1 MKFKST
7 RRRRV
12 EINVIPLID
21 ILCMLLIFFIV
32 TTSFKKK
39 TASVDVT
46 PPKSEKGTEKV
57 EEAKTAPPELTL
69 KSAKAAEYAKL
80 YDDDK
85 FPLYLGD
92 QTLNLNVKSDTFRA
106 ELAKTLKDRKVK
118 NIILNFD
125 ETTPIAIFFKFFDA
139 CEDAGVPISV
149 RTSKIG
155 GATAT
160 PLRLPP
166 PFSLFACTEIPS
178 SGSLP
183 CGSHLPTRN

>member
-1 MKFKST
+1 MKFNPT
-7 RRRRV
+7 RRRRA

-32 TTSFKKK
+32 TTTFKKK

-46 PPKSEKGTEKV
+46 PPKSEKGTEKT
-57 EEAKTAPPELTL
+57 EEPQKAPPELTL

-80 YDDDK
+80 FEADT

-92 QTLNLNVKSDTFRA
+92 QTLNLNPKSDSFRA
-106 ELAKTLKDRKVK
+106 DLAKTLKDKGVK
-118 NIILNFD
+118 NVVLNFD
-125 ETTPIAIFFKFFDA
+125 ETTPISIFFKFFDA

-155 GATAT
+155 GATAN
-160 PLRLPP
+160 P
-166 PFSLFACTEIPS
+166 
-178 SGSLP
+178 
-183 CGSHLPTRN
+183 

>member
-1 MKFKST
+1 MRFHPV

-39 TASVDVT
+39 VAKVDVT
-46 PPKSEKGTEKV
+46 PPKSEKGTESV
-57 EEAKTAPPELTL
+57 EEAKTPPELTM
-69 KSAKAAEYAKL
+69 KSSKAEEYARI
-80 YDDDK
+80 YDTDR

-92 QTLNLNVKSDTFRA
+92 QPLNLDPKSDSFRA
-106 ELAKTLKDRKVK
+106 DLAKTLKERGVK
-118 NIILNFD
+118 SVILNFD
-125 ETTPIAIFFKFFDA
+125 ETTPISVFFKFFDA

-155 GATAT
+155 SANPG
-160 PLRLPP
+160 P
-166 PFSLFACTEIPS
+166 
-178 SGSLP
+178 
-183 CGSHLPTRN
+183 

>member
-1 MKFKST
+1 MKFNPS

-69 KSAKAAEYAKL
+69 KSIKADDYSKL
-80 YDDDK
+80 YDADK
-85 FPLYLGD
+85 FPLFLGD
-92 QTLNLNVKSDTFRA
+92 QPLTLDVKSDSFRA
-106 ELAKTLKDRKVK
+106 DFAKTLKSRSVK
-118 NIILNFD
+118 NLILNFD

-155 GATAT
+155 SATAN
-160 PLRLPP
+160 P
-166 PFSLFACTEIPS
+166 
-178 SGSLP
+178 
-183 CGSHLPTRN
+183 

>member
-57 EEAKTAPPELTL
+57 EEAKTAPPELTP

-160 PLRLPP
+160 P
-166 PFSLFACTEIPS
+166 
-178 SGSLP
+178 
-183 CGSHLPTRN
+183 

>member
-1 MKFKST
+1 MKFNPS

-69 KSAKAAEYAKL
+69 KSIKADDYSKL
-80 YDDDK
+80 YDADK
-85 FPLYLGD
+85 FPLFLHHMA
-92 QTLNLNVKSDTFRA
+92 LNTQ
-106 ELAKTLKDRKVK
+106 
-118 NIILNFD
+118 
-125 ETTPIAIFFKFFDA
+125 
-139 CEDAGVPISV
+139 
-149 RTSKIG
+149 
-155 GATAT
+155 
-160 PLRLPP
+160 
-166 PFSLFACTEIPS
+166 
-178 SGSLP
+178 
-183 CGSHLPTRN
+183 